1 MSKSVEYAVAVVWE
15 KVYAQQ
21 DITSSIKCLEEI
33 SREEAEKVRE
43 EIAEY
48 CFSLAD

>member
-1 MSKSVEYAVAVVWE
+1 MKHSTQYLVAQVWE

-21 DITSSIKCLEEI
+21 DITGSIKCLEEI